1 VTEDNTQGPPEPEG
15 SGEHPFHFIDKRK
28 VNNSGDRSRPAEPEA
43 SAEQPS
49 ESEPAS
55 TPASPD
61 EPAEG
66 EPVAETAEARD
77 ASGDPLEGLDFE
89 PTGDAAEASEV
100 LKAKAEAAEHLDA
113 LQRERASF
121 TNYRNRALRD
131 QEAARNKGVLDVL
144 TALLPVLDDVE
155 RAKQHGEL
163 SGSMAA
169 IAEKLDQNL
178 QKFGVERFGK
188 VGEEFDPTLHE
199 ALMHSTDA
207 DATAATVNLVVE
219 PGYKIGEKVVRAARV
234 GVVGPE

>member
-1 VTEDNTQGPPEPEG
+1 MTEENPQGTPEPEG
-15 SGEHPFHFIDKRK
+15 SEEHPFHFTDKRK
-28 VNNSGDRSRPAEPEA
+28 VNNSREQSRPAEPGASDEQSDESTPAGEPA
-43 SAEQPS
+43 SAE
-49 ESEPAS
+49 ES
-55 TPASPD
+55 TPVV
-61 EPAEG
+61 
-66 EPVAETAEARD
+66 EPVET
-77 ASGDPLEGLDFE
+77 SDPLEGLDFE
-89 PTGDAAEASEV
+89 PSGEAAEAAEV

-131 QEAARNKGVLDVL
+131 QEAARNRGVQDVL
-144 TALLPVLDDVE
+144 AALLPVLDDVE

-163 SGSMAA
+163 SGTMAA
-169 IAEKLDQNL
+169 IAEKLDQSL

-188 VGEEFDPTLHE
+188 VGEEFDPNLHE

-207 DATAATVNLVVE
+207 EATASTVNLVVE

>member
-1 VTEDNTQGPPEPEG
+1 MTEENPQGPPEPEG
-15 SGEHPFHFIDKRK
+15 SEEHPFQFTDKRK
-28 VNNSGDRSRPAEPEA
+28 VNNSGEQSRPAEPA
-43 SAEQPS
+43 
-49 ESEPAS
+49 EPAA
-55 TPASPD
+55 TDEAAPAAES
-61 EPAEG
+61 AEG
-66 EPVAETAEARD
+66 EQP

-89 PTGDAAEASEV
+89 PSGDAAEASEV

-131 QEAARNKGVLDVL
+131 QDAARDRGVQDVL
-144 TALLPVLDDVE
+144 VALMPVLDDIE

-163 SGSMAA
+163 SGPMAA
-169 IAEKLDQNL
+169 IAEKLDQSL
-178 QKFGVERFGK
+178 QKFGIERYGK
-188 VGEEFDPTLHE
+188 VGEEFDPTVHE

-219 PGYKIGEKVVRAARV
+219 PGYKIGDKVVRAARV

>member
-1 VTEDNTQGPPEPEG
+1 VTEENPQGPPEPDG
-15 SGEHPFHFIDKRK
+15 SDEHPFQFTDKRK
-28 VNNSGDRSRPAEPEA
+28 VNNSGDQSRPAEPEPA
-43 SAEQPS
+43 G
-49 ESEPAS
+49 EPA
-55 TPASPD
+55 AD
-61 EPAEG
+61 EAAPV
-66 EPVAETAEARD
+66 EPQGS
-77 ASGDPLEGLDFE
+77 SGDPLEGLDFE
-89 PTGDAAEASEV
+89 PSGEAAEASEV

-131 QEAARNKGVLDVL
+131 QEAARSRGVQDVL
-144 TALLPVLDDVE
+144 AALLPVLDDVE

-163 SGSMAA
+163 SGTMAA
-169 IAEKLDQNL
+169 IAEKLDQSL

-188 VGEEFDPTLHE
+188 VGEEFDPNLHE

-207 DATAATVNLVVE
+207 EATSSTVNLVVE

>member
-1 VTEDNTQGPPEPEG
+1 VTEENPQGTPGPEG
-15 SGEHPFHFIDKRK
+15 SEEHPFHFTDKRK
-28 VNNSGDRSRPAEPEA
+28 VNNSGEQARPAEPSDEA
-43 SAEQPS
+43 
-49 ESEPAS
+49 AS
-55 TPASPD
+55 DDETTPAV
-61 EPAEG
+61 EPAE
-66 EPVAETAEARD
+66 TD
-77 ASGDPLEGLDFE
+77 ADPLEGLDFE
-89 PTGDAAEASEV
+89 PSGEAAEASEV

-131 QEAARNKGVLDVL
+131 QEAARSRGVQDVL
-144 TALLPVLDDVE
+144 AALLPVLDDVE

-163 SGSMAA
+163 SGTMAA
-169 IAEKLDQNL
+169 IAEKLDQSL

-188 VGEEFDPTLHE
+188 VGEEFDPNLHE

-207 DATAATVNLVVE
+207 DATASTVNLVVE

>member
-1 VTEDNTQGPPEPEG
+1 MTEENPQGPPEPEG
-15 SGEHPFHFIDKRK
+15 SGEHPFQFRDKRK
-28 VNNSGDRSRPAEPEA
+28 VNNSGDQSRPAEPEV
-43 SAEQPS
+43 SAEQPG
-49 ESEPAS
+49 ESGSGSPAEPAG
-55 TPASPD
+55 AD
-61 EPAEG
+61 QADQQG
-66 EPVAETAEARD
+66 
-77 ASGDPLEGLDFE
+77 ASGDPLDGLDFE
-89 PTGDAAEASEV
+89 PSGEAAEAAEV

-131 QEAARNKGVLDVL
+131 QEAARNRGVQDVL

-163 SGSMAA
+163 SGAMAA

-188 VGEEFDPTLHE
+188 VGEEFDPTVHE

-219 PGYKIGEKVVRAARV
+219 PGYKIGDKVVRAARV

>member
-1 VTEDNTQGPPEPEG
+1 MTEENPQGTPGPEG
-15 SGEHPFHFIDKRK
+15 SEEHPFHFTDKRK
-28 VNNSGDRSRPAEPEA
+28 VNNSGDQSRPAEPGASDEE
-43 SAEQPS
+43 SAE
-49 ESEPAS
+49 S
-55 TPASPD
+55 TPADESASVA
-61 EPAEG
+61 EPAE
-66 EPVAETAEARD
+66 TD
-77 ASGDPLEGLDFE
+77 ADPLEGLDFE
-89 PTGDAAEASEV
+89 PSGEAAEASEV

-131 QEAARNKGVLDVL
+131 QEAARNRGVQDVL
-144 TALLPVLDDVE
+144 AALLPVLDDVE

-163 SGSMAA
+163 SGTMAA
-169 IAEKLDQNL
+169 IAEKLDQSL

-188 VGEEFDPTLHE
+188 VGEEFDPNLHE

>member
-1 VTEDNTQGPPEPEG
+1 MTEENPQGTPEPDG
-15 SGEHPFHFIDKRK
+15 SGDHEPT
-28 VNNSGDRSRPAEPEA
+28 PAAEPVE
-43 SAEQPS
+43 
-49 ESEPAS
+49 
-55 TPASPD
+55 TPAQQ
-61 EPAEG
+61 
-66 EPVAETAEARD
+66 D

-89 PTGDAAEASEV
+89 PSGDAAEDAAV
-100 LKAKAEAAEHLDA
+100 LTAKAEAAEHLDA

-131 QEAARNKGVLDVL
+131 QEAARDRGVQDVL
-144 TALLPVLDDVE
+144 AALLPVLDDVE

-163 SGSMAA
+163 SGPMAA
-169 IAEKLDQNL
+169 IAEKLDQSL

-188 VGEEFDPTLHE
+188 VGEEFDPTVHE

-207 DATAATVNLVVE
+207 EATATTVNLVVE

>member
-1 VTEDNTQGPPEPEG
+1 MTDENQPRSPEPEG
-15 SGEHPFHFIDKRK
+15 SGEHPFQFTDKRK
-28 VNNSGDRSRPAEPEA
+28 VNTSGEQSRPAEPEPA
-43 SAEQPS
+43 AAEPPPRRRTRS
-49 ESEPAS
+49 TVE
-55 TPASPD
+55 TPAQ
-61 EPAEG
+61 E
-66 EPVAETAEARD
+66 D

-89 PTGDAAEASEV
+89 PSGEAAEASAV

-131 QEAARNKGVLDVL
+131 QEAARDRGVQDVL
-144 TALLPVLDDVE
+144 AALLPVLDDVE

-163 SGSMAA
+163 SGPMAA
-169 IAEKLDQNL
+169 IAEKLDQSL

-199 ALMHSTDA
+199 ALMHSADA

-219 PGYKIGEKVVRAARV
+219 PGYKIGDKVVRAARV

>member
-1 VTEDNTQGPPEPEG
+1 MTEENPQGPPEPES
-15 SGEHPFHFIDKRK
+15 SGEQPFHFTDKRK
-28 VNNSGDRSRPAEPEA
+28 VNNSGDQSRPAEPGRSEEAAPADDVTPADGPA
-43 SAEQPS
+43 SA
-49 ESEPAS
+49 
-55 TPASPD
+55 D
-61 EPAEG
+61 EPAE
-66 EPVAETAEARD
+66 AEQE

-89 PTGDAAEASEV
+89 PSGEAAEASEV

-131 QEAARNKGVLDVL
+131 QEAARNRGVQDVL
-144 TALLPVLDDVE
+144 AALLPVLDDVE

-163 SGSMAA
+163 SGAMAA
-169 IAEKLDQNL
+169 IAEKLDQSL

-188 VGEEFDPTLHE
+188 VGEEFDPTVHE

-219 PGYKIGEKVVRAARV
+219 PGYKIGDKVVRAARV

>member
-1 VTEDNTQGPPEPEG
+1 VTDENTQDPPEPEG
-15 SGEHPFHFIDKRK
+15 SEEHPFQFTDKRR
-28 VNNSGDRSRPAEPEA
+28 VNNSGGQSRPAEPDASEETDAPAAPEPEA
-43 SAEQPS
+43 
-49 ESEPAS
+49 EPAG
-55 TPASPD
+55 TQ
-61 EPAEG
+61 
-66 EPVAETAEARD
+66 D
-77 ASGDPLEGLDFE
+77 AAGDPLEGLDFE
-89 PTGDAAEASEV
+89 PSGEAAEASEV

-131 QEAARNKGVLDVL
+131 QEAARNRGVQDVL
-144 TALLPVLDDVE
+144 SALLPVLDDVE

-163 SGSMAA
+163 SGAMAA
-169 IAEKLDQNL
+169 IAEKLDQSL

-207 DATAATVNLVVE
+207 DATATTVNLVVE

>member
-1 VTEDNTQGPPEPEG
+1 MTEENPQGPPEPEG
-15 SGEHPFHFIDKRK
+15 SGEHPFQFTDKRK
-28 VNNSGDRSRPAEPEA
+28 VNNSGEQSRPAEPEA
-43 SAEQPS
+43 PAADEAASA
-49 ESEPAS
+49 A
-55 TPASPD
+55 
-61 EPAEG
+61 EPAE
-66 EPVAETAEARD
+66 PAEAEQS

-89 PTGDAAEASEV
+89 PSGEAAEAAAV
-100 LKAKAEAAEHLDA
+100 LKAQAEAAEHLDA

-131 QEAARNKGVLDVL
+131 QEAARNRGVQDVL
-144 TALLPVLDDVE
+144 AALLPVLDDVE

-163 SGSMAA
+163 SGAMAA
-169 IAEKLDQNL
+169 IAEKLDQSL

-199 ALMHSTDA
+199 ALMHSTSA

-219 PGYKIGEKVVRAARV
+219 PGYKIGDKVVRAARV

>member
-1 VTEDNTQGPPEPEG
+1 MTEENPQGTPGPEG
-15 SGEHPFHFIDKRK
+15 SEEHPFHFTDKRK
-28 VNNSGDRSRPAEPEA
+28 VNNSGEQSRPAEPGA
-43 SAEQPS
+43 SDGQSDE
-49 ESEPAS
+49 S
-55 TPASPD
+55 TPAD
-61 EPAEG
+61 EPGSAEESTPVV
-66 EPVAETAEARD
+66 EPVE
-77 ASGDPLEGLDFE
+77 SHDPLEGLDFE
-89 PTGDAAEASEV
+89 PSGEAAEASEV

-131 QEAARNKGVLDVL
+131 QEAARNRGVQDVL
-144 TALLPVLDDVE
+144 AALLPVLDDVE

-163 SGSMAA
+163 SGTMAA
-169 IAEKLDQNL
+169 IAEKLDQSL

-188 VGEEFDPTLHE
+188 VGEEFDPNLHE

-207 DATAATVNLVVE
+207 DATASTVNLVVE

>member
-1 VTEDNTQGPPEPEG
+1 MTEENPQGTPEPEG
-15 SGEHPFHFIDKRK
+15 SEEHPFHFTDKRK
-28 VNNSGDRSRPAEPEA
+28 VNNSGEQSRPAEPSDESA
-43 SAEQPS
+43 SVDG
-49 ESEPAS
+49 PAS
-55 TPASPD
+55 DD
-61 EPAEG
+61 EAAPVAQPAE
-66 EPVAETAEARD
+66 TD
-77 ASGDPLEGLDFE
+77 ADPLEGLDFE
-89 PTGDAAEASEV
+89 PSGEAAEASEV

-131 QEAARNKGVLDVL
+131 QEAARNRGVQDVL
-144 TALLPVLDDVE
+144 AALLPVLDDVE

-163 SGSMAA
+163 SGTMAA
-169 IAEKLDQNL
+169 IAEKLDQSL

-188 VGEEFDPTLHE
+188 VGEEFDPNLHE

-207 DATAATVNLVVE
+207 DATASTVNLVVE

>member
-1 VTEDNTQGPPEPEG
+1 VTEENPQQGPPEG
-15 SGEHPFHFIDKRK
+15 SGEHPFQFTDKRK
-28 VNNSGDRSRPAEPEA
+28 VNNSGGQSQPAEPEPSDESSAAEPEPAGEPTPAGESGTGQGA
-43 SAEQPS
+43 SA
-49 ESEPAS
+49 
-55 TPASPD
+55 
-61 EPAEG
+61 
-66 EPVAETAEARD
+66 
-77 ASGDPLEGLDFE
+77 DPLDGLDFE
-89 PTGDAAEASEV
+89 PSGDAAEASAV

-131 QEAARNKGVLDVL
+131 QEAARNRGVQDVL
-144 TALLPVLDDVE
+144 VALLPVLDDIE

-163 SGSMAA
+163 SGAMAA
-169 IAEKLDQNL
+169 IAEKLDQSL
-178 QKFGVERFGK
+178 LKFGVERFGK